1 LDQLTAQSSSDI
13 EALEA
18 KIRVQ
23 VARGDFAVARETA
36 ARIIA
41 LRPDRPSGVYMMG
54 LIAEA
59 EGKRTEA
66 LAEYEKALKQSPDA
80 IQPLSAAVRV
90 DLALQQPARAM
101 ARLDAVLVRSPK
113 NAVVAA
119 LKQYDAAVATFERA
133 IALQPTW
140 WVPYRGLA
148 LSEVAAG
155 RAERGIAAYQRG
167 AQAARNPP
175 ILLLDLAA
183 LQEKVG
189 RPQDAMQLYE
199 AWLARSE
206 GSLVARNNLAMLLI
220 RHRSDDRASL
230 DRALE
235 LVRRLENS
243 SQAAMVDTYGWVLYA
258 RGEYAAS
265 VEALRRVVAMAPGVP
280 IFQVH
285 LGLAQFKAGQRSEAK
300 RNLTLSLAGG
310 ATFGEAAAARAAL
323 AEL

>member
-1 LDQLTAQSSSDI
+1 
-13 EALEA
+13 
-18 KIRVQ
+18 
-23 VARGDFAVARETA
+23 
-36 ARIIA
+36 
-41 LRPDRPSGVYMMG
+41 
-54 LIAEA
+54 
-59 EGKRTEA
+59 
-66 LAEYEKALKQSPDA
+66 
-80 IQPLSAAVRV
+80 
-90 DLALQQPARAM
+90 
-101 ARLDAVLVRSPK
+101 LDAVLVRSPK

-119 LKQYDAAVATFERA
+119 LKGELQRQLKQYDAAVATFERA